1 MPSQLILKL
10 EFYEGQCEK
19 CYLIFYIA
27 NDLDNRHLNKFHELK
42 KTNIQYIVY
51 GMLMPWFS
59 DMIFIS
65 MFFHDLKSLIFH
77 G

>member
-1 MPSQLILKL
+1 
-10 EFYEGQCEK
+10 
-19 CYLIFYIA
+19 
-27 NDLDNRHLNKFHELK
+27 
-42 KTNIQYIVY
+42 
-51 GMLMPWFS
+51 MLMPWFS